1 MAERASARGTANQ
14 RGDSVTDGRLR
25 EAERRWRQS
34 GSIDDEAAFLRE
46 RVRTGALP
54 PTRLEVAAAC
64 GHPAAA
70 RALPAPTRGLFGRA
84 FDQVREALTGDEPWR
99 RLRRFAPEVKVR
111 AALAV
116 ARPTFAAAGATGEVA
131 AAAARAL
138 AATEAWLA
146 APSEARAA
154 AASEAAADLYD
165 LINREFTAEVADS
178 LQWAVCVAAA
188 ADTIETPASLDTCHL
203 AAGAARALARGADPA
218 TAEDG
223 AAVWRLAAQDLVA
236 WALEA

>member
-1 MAERASARGTANQ
+1 M
-14 RGDSVTDGRLR
+14 TDGRLR

-34 GSIDDEAAFLRE
+34 GSVDDEAAFLRE
-46 RVRTGALP
+46 RVRAGALP
-54 PTRLEVAAAC
+54 PARLEVAAAC

-84 FDQVREALTGDEPWR
+84 LDRAREALTGDDPWR

-111 AALAV
+111 AAFV
-116 ARPTFAAAGATGEVA
+116 IARPTFAAAGATGEVA
-131 AAAARAL
+131 AAATRAL
-138 AATEAWLA
+138 AATEAWLE

-165 LINREFTAEVADS
+165 LINREFEDEGSAVADA
-178 LQWAVCVAAA
+178 LQWAGCVAAA

-203 AAGAARALARGADPA
+203 AAGAARALARGADSA